1 LNILKLLKNKYI
13 LIALVITA
21 IIYFNK
27 DIRAIIALKLTGH
40 STDIWF
46 ESKKFSNKYEALMS
60 KFKVEDETTILT
72 DNTKKLNKLKKNYN
86 QGNFK
91 AIYLS
96 LSENYRGIHT
106 QENFESLFK
115 NIKKQ
120 FGKISDFK
128 LDSTNVEYDENSI
141 KSREEYL
148 SNFITGKGRMIFLF
162 NLLDSTNSEILDL
175 GFQLDNQISS
185 KIFPQNKIRFLNLL
199 KNKKYVEL
207 NEITTMNYKME
218 NSLENFENLN
228 NSISEI
234 ENLKPISTFIKL
246 DVNDNSY
253 INYILQDQNKN
264 IISLGLTVESNNKIR
279 ISEFNILD
287 RN

>member
-1 LNILKLLKNKYI
+1 M
-13 LIALVITA
+13 ITA